1 MLWIIA
7 IVLVVAFVLY
17 LVLTYNRLVDL
28 KILVENAWAQIDVQ
42 LKRRFDLIP
51 NLVETVKGYAKH
63 ERKIFEEVTK
73 LRTQFFKTTDAAQRI
88 ELNDKLTETLRG
100 IFAVAE
106 RYPRLRASKNFKEL
120 QKELERTEDKIAYM
134 RQFYNDAVYNYNKAV
149 RQFPSNIVATIF
161 GFKPMQMFQIGKEE
175 RKVVKVKF

>member
-1 MLWIIA
+1 MLWVVV
-7 IVLVVAFVLY
+7 IVVVVAFLLY

-28 KILVENAWAQIDVQ
+28 KILVENARAQIDVQ

-63 ERKIFEEVTK
+63 EKEVFEKVAK
-73 LRTQFFKTTDAAQRI
+73 LRTQFLKTSDTTERI
-88 ELNDKLTETLRG
+88 ELNNKLTETLKT

-106 RYPRLRASKNFKEL
+106 RYPKLRASENFKEL

-134 RQFYNDAVYNYNKAV
+134 RQFYNDVVYRYNKAV
-149 RQFPSNIVATIF
+149 KQFPSNIVATIF
-161 GFKPMQMFQIGKEE
+161 GFRPMQMFQAVEE
-175 RKVVKVKF
+175 RESVKVKF